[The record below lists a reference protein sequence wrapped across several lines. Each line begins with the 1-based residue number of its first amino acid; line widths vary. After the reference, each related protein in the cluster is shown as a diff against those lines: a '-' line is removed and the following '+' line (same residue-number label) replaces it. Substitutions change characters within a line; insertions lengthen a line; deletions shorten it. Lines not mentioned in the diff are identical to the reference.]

1 MNGMP
6 FDMVL
11 AQPLAE
17 TFQCGGRAPNI
28 LASHSLAW
36 DALSASLGGDPVEAW
51 SLKVMQHQYDPGAPG
66 SGAEKGVAF
75 AAEFVRN
82 PEYDGGDA

>member
-17 TFQCGGRAPNI
+17 TFKCGGNAIDVGSAHNM
-28 LASHSLAW
+28 AW
-36 DALSASLGGDPVEAW
+36 NALTSSLGADPIEAW
-51 SLKVMQHQYDPGAPG
+51 TLKVMEHVYDPNPAAPG
-66 SGAEKGVAF
+66 VQF
-75 AAEFVRN
+75 IAEFVRN
-82 PEYDGGDA
+82 PEYDGPI